1 MMVPMENASHGPVF
15 SRGAFE
21 LAARMAARGWSRARA
36 AKELDCDVSVLRRW
50 LNGQR
55 TPTIDNATRIEAIF
69 SIEPRAWS
77 ERLTKARAA

>member
-1 MMVPMENASHGPVF
+1 MMVLMENVTHGPVY
-15 SRGAFE
+15 SRGALE

-50 LNGQR
+50 LKGQR
-55 TPTIDNATRIEAIF
+55 TPTLDNASRIEAIF

-77 ERLTKARAA
+77 ERTEARAA